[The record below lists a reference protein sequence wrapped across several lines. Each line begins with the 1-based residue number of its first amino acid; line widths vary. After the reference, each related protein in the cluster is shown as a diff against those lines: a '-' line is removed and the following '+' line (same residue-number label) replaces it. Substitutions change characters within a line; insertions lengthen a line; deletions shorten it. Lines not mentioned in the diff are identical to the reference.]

1 MRTLEDN
8 LYILNETLDDF
19 ETLILSK
26 DLFWPLMGRSPSGER
41 LPKISLGGIQLLL
54 DQLSAQQTGMNR
66 EQKSQY
72 QDLISQWQSHTK
84 KWVAAA
90 AEKAA
95 REIKMRLSLW
105 KAYLIDLAAD
115 RDEVSSLSQEVHH
128 RVMLAR
134 LADFL
139 PHASLPDEIIS
150 QLHTLESSH
159 PLPNIGRDFIWDN
172 ELEALYSRDG
182 FPFLYTELRVAK
194 HQDP

>member
-8 LYILNETLDDF
+8 LYILNELLVDF

-54 DQLSAQQTGMNR
+54 DQLSAQQTAMNQ
-66 EQKSQY
+66 EQNSRY
-72 QDLISQWQSHTK
+72 QDLIRQWQSHTK
-84 KWVAAA
+84 KWVAAS

-95 REIKMRLSLW
+95 REIVMRLSLW
-105 KAYLIDLAAD
+105 KAYLDDLVAD
-115 RDEVSSLSQEVHH
+115 SDEVSSLSQEVHH
-128 RVMLAR
+128 RVMLTR

-150 QLHTLESSH
+150 QLHTLESRH
-159 PLPNIGRDFIWDN
+159 PLPNIVGDFIWED
-172 ELEALYSRDG
+172 ELKTAYSRDE
-182 FPFLYTELRVAK
+182 FPFLYTKPHRDNAA
-194 HQDP
+194 